1 VEKAI
6 DLPEDDPVAF
16 AYVIDCAFQG
26 RMGVQDKVAI
36 EEIQLTLA
44 KAYVL
49 ADKLGRRDLA
59 REVNS
64 EYYHLLNFPRAFSK
78 QPLCPRAV
86 RYVYENTSE
95 SAELR
100 HTLVDMIVEKYNR
113 KSCFTAEWM
122 QKWSESATSY
132 PQFHFDIMLKH
143 KKAFVLIEEDDEMD
157 CNTPSCVVHSS

>member
-1 VEKAI
+1 MEN
-6 DLPEDDPVAF
+6 
-16 AYVIDCAFQG
+16 
-26 RMGVQDKVAI
+26 KVAM
-36 EEIQLTLA
+36 EDVQLALA

-59 REVNS
+59 REVKS
-64 EYYHLLNFPRAFSK
+64 EYYHLLNFLQTFSK
-78 QPLCPRAV
+78 QPLCPRAI

-100 HTLVDMIVEKYNR
+100 HTLVNMIVEKYNR

-122 QKWSESATSY
+122 QKWSESATSH

-143 KKAFVLIEEDDEMD
+143 KKAFVLMEADDEMD
-157 CNTPSCVVHSS
+157 CNTPSCVFHSS